1 MGLFMVP
8 MSRKSFLEEL
18 DGKNPSLREAIH
30 AFLDFHEDLSI
41 ESFSCRL

>member
-18 DGKNPSLREAIH
+18 VGKNPGLREAIH
-30 AFLDFHEDLSI
+30 ALSDFHEDVSI
-41 ESFSCRL
+41 ESLVV